1 MVNNGATL
9 YAGLVRPGEAPKFT
23 NSDPKTAAAQ
33 FGTAREKARKLEEE
47 LELRTNFYDTAREK
61 ARKLEEELEFRTDF
75 YKLRLR
81 WAEQQAAQQRS

>member
-47 LELRTNFYDTAREK
+47 LE
-61 ARKLEEELEFRTDF
+61 FRTDF